1 MRLRVTFVHQ
11 TIDHRGYSIL
21 SACVWP
27 CVLCFIE
34 CVRLLARLPWRVA
47 TLVVVCKHPNVVV
60 PLLCADVDCPLRVAC
75 FLSPRSA
82 SLSCLRI
89 LLVSKPRDYSSRVR
103 TRGFFRPDCGGDVS
117 TNRCSF
123 SYILNF
129 SHHLVHFADRLLLSN
144 CMPRGRCVSG
154 TCACLRRCGR
164 GAANPA

>member
-1 MRLRVTFVHQ
+1 MYKRQGKRKREEQYQTNMRLRVTFVHQ

-27 CVLCFIE
+27 CFLCFIE

-47 TLVVVCKHPNVVV
+47 TLVVVCNHPNVVV

-89 LLVSKPRDYSSRVR
+89 LLVSKPRDSSSRVR
-103 TRGFFRPDCGGDVS
+103 TRGFFKPDCGGDVS
-117 TNRCSF
+117 TNRYSVLTFSMLTSSGSF
-123 SYILNF
+123 
-129 SHHLVHFADRLLLSN
+129 
-144 CMPRGRCVSG
+144 C
-154 TCACLRRCGR
+154 
-164 GAANPA
+164 